1 MVERVPA
8 EVFPP
13 GEFIKEELEAR
24 GWTQMDLAEILGRPF
39 QLVNEIL
46 AGKRAISPETAQGLG
61 EAFGTGAQ
69 VWMNLESTY
78 RLSRTKPR
86 DDSVVRRAR
95 LFEKAPIKEMIR
107 RHWIEPSESI
117 DVLEKQVC
125 AFYHISDLD
134 QEPTLWP
141 RRAARKPVAQEDAT
155 LTQIAWLFRVRQ
167 LAKVLEAPPF
177 SQASLKTCLEKLDA
191 IKHEEEEARYAP
203 RILMEAGIR
212 FVVVEPLP
220 KTRIDGMCLWLDKH
234 SPVVALSFRYDRIDW
249 FWFTLMHEL
258 WHVKNRD
265 GLEKPGIID
274 VNLVG
279 QCALPTD
286 QKPESERLADSFAAD
301 FLVSQEAIE
310 SFIIRKG
317 PVFSKQK
324 IKSFAL
330 LQKVHPGVVAGQ
342 LQRRG
347 EMKFSH
353 NREML
358 VKVRQIVTRSAL
370 TDGWGNSIAVR
381 V

>member
-1 MVERVPA
+1 MVERVAA

-24 GWTQMDLAEILGRPF
+24 GWTQTDLAEILGRPF
-39 QLVNEIL
+39 QLVNAIL

-69 VWMNLESTY
+69 VWMNLENTY

-95 LFEKAPIKEMIR
+95 LFETAPIKEMIR

-141 RRAARKPVAQEDAT
+141 HAARKPVAQEDAT
-155 LTQIAWLFRVRQ
+155 PTQIAWLFRVRQ
-167 LAKVLEAPPF
+167 LAEALEAPAF

-191 IKHEEEEARYAP
+191 IKHEEEEARSAP

-279 QCALPTD
+279 QGALSTD

-324 IKSFAL
+324 IRGFAL
-330 LQKVHPGVVAGQ
+330 LHKVHPGVVAGQ

>member
-1 MVERVPA
+1 MSGVPA

-125 AFYHISDLD
+125 EFYHISDLD

-141 RRAARKPVAQEDAT
+141 RRAARKPLAQEDAT

-353 NREML
+353 NREIL